1 MKVFLG
7 GTCNGSVWRDIL
19 MPMLSEAGIDY
30 FNPVVEDWT
39 KEAQIKEEEEK
50 AKADIRLYVLT
61 PKMSGVFSIA
71 ELVDDSN
78 KYPNKT
84 ICLNI
89 EQDDGYTYEISQYKS
104 ITAVL
109 KMVEKNGVAV
119 FKDMYSLIEF
129 IKRHMASSQFRN
141 EEFSGW

>member
-7 GTCNGSVWRDIL
+7 GTCNGSQWREVI
-19 MPMLSEAGIDY
+19 MPMLSEAKIDY

-50 AKADIRLYVLT
+50 AKAAIRLYVLT

-89 EQDDGYTYEISQYKS
+89 EHDDGSIYEPHQYKS

-119 FKDMYSLIEF
+119 FKDMYSTVEF
-129 IKRHMASSQFRN
+129 IERLMMSFSLRN
-141 EEFSGW
+141 KEFIGW